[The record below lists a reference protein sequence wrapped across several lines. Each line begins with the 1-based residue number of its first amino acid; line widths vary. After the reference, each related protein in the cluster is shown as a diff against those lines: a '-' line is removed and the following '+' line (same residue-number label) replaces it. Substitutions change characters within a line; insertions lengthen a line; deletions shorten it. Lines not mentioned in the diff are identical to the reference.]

1 MTKPAT
7 VAAAPPA
14 SAVTRSITDPDQI
27 MPFSML
33 IGLSVLLLIGFGK
46 TILDLSDYW
55 SDPQY
60 SHGYLVP
67 VFSLIWFYLRWQ
79 PIGEVPAWERWSGAA
94 LLAFGLGAWLTA
106 SYLGVPYIEMISF
119 LPCIFG
125 IFMLVGGM
133 QIMRWAAPG
142 LAMMIFMYPLP
153 GRLNR
158 ELLVPM
164 NRIATYC
171 STYCI
176 QTLGIASFRSG
187 NTIHLLGQELNVVDA
202 CSGLR
207 MATIFL
213 AMAFGVALLIER
225 PIWIKILIVIS
236 ALPIAIV
243 TNMIRIVM
251 TAVLYSFGLGQTAEK
266 VFHDLAGYIMPIIA
280 LGFLFLFLQI
290 LDNLFITVE
299 TAKPK
304 VGAAGMGPA
313 MKLKGAG
320 SLTG

>member
-7 VAAAPPA
+7 AAVA
-14 SAVTRSITDPDQI
+14 SASTPTTRSITDPDQI
-27 MPFSML
+27 VPFSLL

-46 TILDLSDYW
+46 TIYDLSDYW

-67 VFSLIWFYLRWQ
+67 LFSLIWFYLRWQ
-79 PIGEVPAWERWSGAA
+79 PIGDVPAFERWAGAL
-94 LLAFGLGAWLTA
+94 LLAFGLCVWLFA
-106 SYLGVPYIEMISF
+106 SYLGVPYVEMVSF
-119 LPCIFG
+119 LPCITGMFLL
-125 IFMLVGGM
+125 IGGVK
-133 QIMRWAAPG
+133 IMRWAGPG
-142 LAMMIFMYPLP
+142 IAIMIFMYPLP
-153 GRLNR
+153 GFMNR
-158 ELLVPM
+158 ALLVPL
-164 NRIATYC
+164 NRIATYA
-171 STYCI
+171 STFCI
-176 QTLGIASFRSG
+176 QTLGIASFRTG
-187 NTIHLLGQELNVVDA
+187 NTIHLLSQELNVVDA

-225 PIWIKILIVIS
+225 PMWTRVLVVLS

-243 TNMIRIVM
+243 TNMIRIVL

-304 VGAAGMGPA
+304 LSGAGMGPS

-320 SLTG
+320 S